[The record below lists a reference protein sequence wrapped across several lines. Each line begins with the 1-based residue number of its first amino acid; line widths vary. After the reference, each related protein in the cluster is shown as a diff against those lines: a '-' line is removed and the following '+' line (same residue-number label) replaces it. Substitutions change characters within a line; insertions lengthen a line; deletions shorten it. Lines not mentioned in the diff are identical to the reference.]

1 MTSEEKLG
9 VVLKQ
14 KGMRIAVAESCTGGL
29 VGGRITG
36 VPGSSDYF
44 EAGMV
49 TYSNRA
55 KELFLSVPHEV
66 IAAKGSVSPE
76 VAELMAR
83 GVRVATGVD
92 IGVAVT
98 GIAGPG
104 GGSPEKPVGL
114 VYIGLATPEA
124 TITRKYRFEGDRAA
138 VRQQTSEEA
147 LKLVLEVLEGRPA

>member
-1 MTSEEKLG
+1 
-9 VVLKQ
+9 
-14 KGMRIAVAESCTGGL
+14 
-29 VGGRITG
+29 
-36 VPGSSDYF
+36 
-44 EAGMV
+44 MV

-124 TITRKYRFEGDRAA
+124 TITREYRFQGDRAA

-147 LKLVLEVLEGRPA
+147 LKLALEVLEGRAA